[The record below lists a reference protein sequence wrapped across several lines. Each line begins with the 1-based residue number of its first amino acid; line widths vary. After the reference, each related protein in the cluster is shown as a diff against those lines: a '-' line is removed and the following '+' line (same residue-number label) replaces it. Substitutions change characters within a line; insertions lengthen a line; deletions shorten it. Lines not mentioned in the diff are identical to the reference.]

1 MFRIPRIYML
11 GMLRK
16 YRKSL
21 HCRVPHIDQLIL
33 FLSRYTGC
41 DNFPMLDVTY
51 LENEVKHAC

>member
-1 MFRIPRIYML
+1 ML